1 MPRPLALAP
10 GSIACPGPGR
20 PRGHARPVLEWA
32 LRTRLTPQP
41 AGSTSIEAVL
51 QPERRLMIAVLDA
64 AIGSFLKVVRNGSR
78 HPRDVLELE
87 RWFDDPDRTWLFSFL
102 RICETLDL
110 EPDRV
115 RHALARWCVCQSDF
129 FARRTAAK
137 LQREK
142 VPRTIRPALPDP
154 SRDRRH
160 TG

>member
-1 MPRPLALAP
+1 MP
-10 GSIACPGPGR
+10 
-20 PRGHARPVLEWA
+20 E
-32 LRTRLTPQP
+32 P
-41 AGSTSIEAVL
+41 AGSTCIEAVV
-51 QPERRLMIAVLDA
+51 QPERRLMIAVLDE
-64 AIGSFLKVVRNGSR
+64 AIGSFLKVLRNESR
-78 HPRDVLELE
+78 RTRDLAELE

-115 RHALARWCVCQSDF
+115 RLALARWCAGQGDF

-142 VPRTIRPALPDP
+142 VPRTIRPAAPDP
-154 SRDRRH
+154 RRERRR